1 MAITTNTTASI
12 SKASTVLLSKC
23 EKTKADM
30 KQLMA
35 AAGCTSYKTVKTLI
49 PLIPGS
55 GDDVVFVGLNGVGFY
70 FMRGKSVEVPE
81 PLLEIMTNCGI
92 V

>member
-1 MAITTNTTASI
+1 METNTTTSI
-12 SKASTVLLSKC
+12 SKASTVLLGKC
-23 EKTKADM
+23 EKTKEDM
-30 KQLMA
+30 KRLMA
-35 AAGCTSYKTVKTLI
+35 AAGCASYKTVKTMI

-55 GDDVVFVGLNGVGFY
+55 GDDVAFVGLNGVGFY

>member
-1 MAITTNTTASI
+1 MAINTTSSI
-12 SKASTVLLSKC
+12 AKASTVLLGKC
-23 EKTKADM
+23 EKTKENM
-30 KQLMA
+30 KQLMRD
-35 AAGCTSYKTVKTLI
+35 AGCETYKTVKTMI

-70 FMRGKSVEVPE
+70 FLRGKTVDAPE
-81 PLLEIMTNCGI
+81 PLVEILTNCGQ

>member
-1 MAITTNTTASI
+1 MAINTTSSI
-12 SKASTVLLSKC
+12 TKASTVLLGKC
-23 EKTKADM
+23 EKTKENM
-30 KQLMA
+30 KQLMRD
-35 AAGCTSYKTVKTLI
+35 AGCETYKTGKTMI

-70 FMRGKSVEVPE
+70 FLRGKTVDVPE
-81 PLLEIMTNCGI
+81 PLVEILTNCGQ

>member
-1 MAITTNTTASI
+1 MAINTTSSI
-12 SKASTVLLSKC
+12 AKASTVLLGKC
-23 EKTKADM
+23 EKTKENM
-30 KQLMA
+30 KQLMRD
-35 AAGCTSYKTVKTLI
+35 AGCENYKTVKTMI

-70 FMRGKSVEVPE
+70 FLRGKTVDVPE
-81 PLLEIMTNCGI
+81 PLVEILTNCGL

>member
-1 MAITTNTTASI
+1 MAINTTSSI
-12 SKASTVLLSKC
+12 TKASTVLLGKC
-23 EKTKADM
+23 EKTKENM
-30 KQLMA
+30 KQLMRD
-35 AAGCTSYKTVKTLI
+35 AGCETYKTVKTMI

-70 FMRGKSVEVPE
+70 FLRGKTVDVPE
-81 PLLEIMTNCGI
+81 PLVEILTNCGQ